1 MSKCPQIVQG
11 VHSQPH
17 WNEVSTKIILKNIVA
32 FIALKG
38 REYHHHDRIQS
49 KNNVQTLWALK
60 KMSTKIIYFN
70 EFGSK

>member
-17 WNEVSTKIILKNIVA
+17 WNEVSTKIILKNIVT

-38 REYHHHDRIQS
+38 RDYHHHDRI
-49 KNNVQTLWALK
+49 
-60 KMSTKIIYFN
+60 
-70 EFGSK
+70 

>member
-1 MSKCPQIVQG
+1 MSKCPQIVQE

-38 REYHHHDRIQS
+38 RDYHHHDRI
-49 KNNVQTLWALK
+49 
-60 KMSTKIIYFN
+60 
-70 EFGSK
+70 